1 MESPRAI
8 AGRTL
13 GLLDLTDLGDN
24 SSQQSIEDLCRRA
37 VTPHGPVAAV
47 CIWPRFVKL
56 ARTQLVGSGVRVAT
70 VANFPGGEPDA
81 AEAAVQT
88 LAAFE
93 DGADEVDVVIPW
105 RSILSGDHAIAT
117 ELVSACREKVPSGRR
132 LKVILETGELGTG
145 SMIETAS
152 RLAIE
157 AGADFI
163 KTSTGKVPVNA
174 TPEAA
179 RVMISSIRDS
189 GRSIGFKAAGGI
201 RTTRDAGDYLMIADE
216 IMGAGWV
223 SPETFRFGASGLL
236 DDLLAVLQ
244 GKSGDGADTGGY

>member
-1 MESPRAI
+1 MEALQEI
-8 AGRTL
+8 ARRTL

-24 SSQQSIEDLCRRA
+24 SSQQSVEDLCRRA
-37 VTPHGPVAAV
+37 VTPHGSVAAV
-47 CIWPRFVKL
+47 CIWPQFVEP
-56 ARTQLVGSGVRVAT
+56 ARRQLTGTGVRVAT
-70 VANFPGGEPDA
+70 VSNFPDGRPDA
-81 AEAAVQT
+81 MAAAAQT
-88 LAAFE
+88 MAAFD

-105 RSILSGDHAIAT
+105 RSILSGDHAVAV
-117 ELVSACREKVPSGRR
+117 ELVSDCKAKVPSGRK

-152 RLAIE
+152 RIAIE

-179 RVMISSIRDS
+179 RTMISAICNA
-189 GRSIGFKAAGGI
+189 GKNVGFKAAGGI
-201 RTTRDAGDYLMIADE
+201 RTARDAAAYLKIADE
-216 IMGAGWV
+216 VMGTHWA

-236 DDLLAVLQ
+236 DDLLAVLD
-244 GKSGDGADTGGY
+244 GNTGDDVGTGGY